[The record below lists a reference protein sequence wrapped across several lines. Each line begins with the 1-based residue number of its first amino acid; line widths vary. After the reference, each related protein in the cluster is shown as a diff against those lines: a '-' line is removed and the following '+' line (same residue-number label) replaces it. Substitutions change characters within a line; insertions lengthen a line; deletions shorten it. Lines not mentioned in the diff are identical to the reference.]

1 MKKLALLAV
10 LTGTLAFG
18 QAKKV
23 VKSNIQW
30 WGYKLAK
37 TEASSHT
44 GTLGLKSGNLVMKGN
59 QVVGGNFVFDMK
71 TINTTDLTGEYK
83 TKLDNHLKNGDF
95 FEVDKYPTAAYTIT
109 SVKKGSDKNYP
120 FIVSGK
126 LTIKG
131 KTDAVSFPAKITNNK
146 GVVSIVSNKFAWDR
160 QKFDVSYKIT
170 MQDVLLKD
178 DIDMQINLSAK

>member
-23 VKSNIQW
+23 VKSDIQW

-44 GTLGLKSGNLVMKGN
+44 GTLALKSGNLKMKGN
-59 QVVGGNFVFDMK
+59 QLVGGSFVFDMK
-71 TINTTDLTGEYK
+71 SINTTDLSGEYK

-109 SVKKGSDKNYP
+109 SVKKSTDKTYP
-120 FIVSGK
+120 YIINGK

-131 KTDAVSFPAKITNNK
+131 KTNEVSFPAAITNNK
-146 GVVSIVSNKFAWDR
+146 GVVTVSSNKFAWDR
-160 QKFDVSYKIT
+160 QKFDVSYKIS

-178 DIDMQINLSAK
+178 DIDMQIKLTAK

>member
-18 QAKKV
+18 QAKKIV
-23 VKSNIQW
+23 SSNIQW
-30 WGYKLAK
+30 WGYKLVK

-44 GTLGLKSGNLVMKGN
+44 GNLGIKSGNIMMKGN
-59 QVVGGNFVFDMK
+59 QVVGGSFVFDMT
-71 TINTTDLTGEYK
+71 TINTTDLEGEYK

-95 FEVDKYPTAAYTIT
+95 FEVEKYPTAAYTIT

-120 FIVSGK
+120 FIITGK

-131 KTDAVSFPAKITNNK
+131 KTNAVAFPAKISVNN
-146 GVVSIVSNKFAWDR
+146 GVVDIASNKFAWDR
-160 QKFDVSYKIT
+160 QKFDVSYKIS
-170 MQDVLLKD
+170 MKDALLKD
-178 DIDMQINLSAK
+178 DIDMQINLTAK

>member
-10 LTGTLAFG
+10 LAGTLAFG

-23 VKSNIQW
+23 VASNIQW

-59 QVVGGNFVFDMK
+59 AVVGGSFVFDMS
-71 TINTTDLTGEYK
+71 TISSTDLTGDYK
-83 TKLDNHLKNGDF
+83 IKLDSHLKNGDF
-95 FEVDKYPTAAYTIT
+95 FEIEKFPTASYKIT

-120 FIVSGK
+120 FVINGN

-131 KTDAVSFPAKITNNK
+131 KTNAVSFPAAITNNK
-146 GVVSIVSNKFAWDR
+146 GVISIASNKFNWDR
-160 QKFDVSYKIT
+160 QKFDVVYKST
-170 MQDVLLKD
+170 MKDVVVKD
-178 DIDMQINLSAK
+178 DIDMQIKISAQ

>member
-23 VKSNIQW
+23 VSSNIQW

-37 TEASSHT
+37 TQASSHT
-44 GTLGLKSGNLVMKGN
+44 GTLGVKSGNIVMKGN
-59 QVVGGNFVFDMK
+59 QVVGGSFVFDMN
-71 TINTTDLTGEYK
+71 TINTTDLSGEYK

-95 FEVDKYPTAAYTIT
+95 FEVDKHPTASYKNT
-109 SVKKGSDKNYP
+109 SVKKNNDKKNNYL
-120 FIVSGK
+120 VTGN

-131 KTDAVSFPAKITNNK
+131 KTNVVSFPASITNNK
-146 GVVSIVSNKFAWDR
+146 GLVTIASNKFAWDR
-160 QKFDVSYKIT
+160 QKFDVSYKIS

-178 DIDMQINLSAK
+178 DIDMQISVSAK

>member
-44 GTLGLKSGNLVMKGN
+44 GTLGLKSGNLVMKGS

-120 FIVSGK
+120 FIISGK